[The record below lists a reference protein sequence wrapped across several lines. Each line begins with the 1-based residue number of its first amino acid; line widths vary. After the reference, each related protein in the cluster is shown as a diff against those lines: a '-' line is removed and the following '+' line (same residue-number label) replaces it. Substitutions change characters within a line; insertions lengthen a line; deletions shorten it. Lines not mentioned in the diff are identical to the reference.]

1 MKYLLYTFTGIT
13 RCDGETIALP
23 LQTVIKDY
31 SKLFTSVAA
40 TTNELFESKAFCLS
54 ADNYEMKDIN
64 ALVEKGIVIVPFSRT
79 FFVADLLNYYN
90 LGMDVMFMKIKDY
103 KQFKE
108 DYTDSLVS
116 VEDNRTKNLF

>member
-13 RCDGETIALP
+13 HCDGETIAIH

-40 TTNELFESKAFCLS
+40 TTNELFESKTFCLS

-103 KQFKE
+103 KKFRQ
-108 DYTDSLVS
+108 DYEDSLVT
-116 VEDNRTKNLF
+116 VEDKRTKNLF

>member
-23 LQTVIKDY
+23 LQTVITDY

-64 ALVEKGIVIVPFSRT
+64 SLVEKGIVIVPFSRT
-79 FFVADLLNYYN
+79 FYVADLLNYYN

-103 KQFKE
+103 KQFRQ
-108 DYTDSLVS
+108 DYENSLVT
-116 VEDNRTKNLF
+116 VEDKTTKNLF

>member
-64 ALVEKGIVIVPFSRT
+64 ALVEKGIAIVPFSRT
-79 FFVADLLNYYN
+79 VYVADLLNYYK
-90 LGMDVMFMKIKDY
+90 LGMDIMFMKIKDY
-103 KQFKE
+103 KKFKQ
-108 DYTDSLVS
+108 DYEDSLVT
-116 VEDNRTKNLF
+116 VEDKTTKNLF

>member
-31 SKLFTSVAA
+31 SKLFTSVAT
-40 TTNELFESKAFCLS
+40 TTNELFESKIFCLS

-79 FFVADLLNYYN
+79 FYIADLLNYYN

-103 KQFKE
+103 KQFKQNYE
-108 DYTDSLVS
+108 DSLVT
-116 VEDNRTKNLF
+116 VEDKRTKNLF

>member
-13 RCDGETIALP
+13 RCDGETIEVH

-31 SKLFTSVAA
+31 SKLFTSVTA
-40 TTNELFESKAFCLS
+40 TTNELFESKIFCLS

-79 FFVADLLNYYN
+79 FYIADLLNYYN

-103 KQFKE
+103 KQFKQ
-108 DYTDSLVS
+108 DYEDSLVS
-116 VEDNRTKNLF
+116 VEDKRTKNLF